1 MKNPLRRFFKSRSD
15 RKRSRVHQFESLE
28 ARRVLAAAVWNNV
41 GHPNNV
47 DGDEAGIVS
56 PIDALLV
63 INEINARRY
72 SDPATGQLPKQL
84 DAIPGQYFDVSC
96 DNFVTPIDA
105 LQVINVINEG
115 GAMGSN
121 GTGVYPNLAC
131 SPQLVEGDSFATEF
145 DHEVTLP
152 DDSSAVKI
160 HFRAPE
166 FDTSSDQTIR
176 DAFEI
181 ELTDSDGN
189 QVAFGY
195 MPGRDAAYNWS
206 ELLEPRFGAG
216 VDTTTSMMD
225 EDSTVTVNLS
235 GLAEGTKVRIAAR
248 LINNDSDEGTS
259 VILRGFEVID
269 AAGAAPE
276 GSAGAAGRF
285 AESLPVRLEE
295 LDDVTG
301 MLAPSYG
308 RTSLDGENRD
318 LHTELQVTNLGSQ
331 AITGRVVVVVEN
343 ISDID
348 AAALH
353 PDGLLPD
360 GRPYWDLTHEMD
372 SQPLEAGASIR
383 SRPIAF
389 RNDSGERFSYQLR
402 TYGSLNTAPSA
413 FESKPIESIE
423 AGSTYSYVA
432 SASDPEGQ
440 SLTYTKVA
448 GPEAMQV
455 DPVTGEVTWVTD
467 TPDIGSHRVTLRA
480 TDPYGLYVEQTFAL
494 EVLASLQNRPPVFT
508 SDPVTDAIASSGFEV
523 TTVGV
528 GDSPA
533 GVAVID
539 GFRGP
544 RLVTANAGDQTIGVY
559 AGQNND
565 RFDDATSYS
574 TGLPTADGQLFDVGY
589 SVDVGLPEFLRSG
602 DANDVD
608 GLAQGD
614 FNGDGSTDFAVAFNY
629 YEPGSGSV
637 GTFQATVVLNNGD
650 GSFGSPLVLYERELY
665 AYQTDVDSLSVR
677 DLNGD
682 GFDDIIFAETFA
694 EGRLVTVLGNGDGTF
709 APAVETTFENH
720 RIGNFKLADIDSDG
734 VPDLFGRTITGGN
747 RNYAMF
753 WSKGLGDGSFAEPDA
768 FIATR
773 HAGPDETPTP
783 YDLGDLDGDGDLDFV
798 LSGEYPNIE
807 VYHNDGIGNF
817 TLVAALDPP
826 NATAYYGPDWL
837 NVADFTGDGHADI
850 LYFHVWTGTPLNLYV
865 GDGSGVDF
873 EHQVGNGVF
882 SRLDNWA
889 TDHEPGDLDGDGDLD
904 LVMGHEHSDWTSPR
918 VLLNHG
924 DGTFEA
930 IEYPMVDFSGDI
942 KPYQGNDIARG
953 ALVGDYN
960 SDGVLDF
967 SYFTTGADFNGV
979 GIRLGTRP
987 GEFGGSASVPVFEGY
1002 TGNLVMGDFNGDQI
1016 VDLMDLTLGE
1026 SALGNG
1032 NGTYSD
1038 PIPAVNFVNGY
1049 TGSVADLNLDGLDDV
1064 VWARGNRYTVGI
1076 SNGDGTFTI
1085 SDDQLAEGSFY
1096 GYNSLL
1102 TRDFNDDGYPD
1113 FIAKTGVE
1121 RQIDVHLN
1129 DPSNPGVFSRSFRYV
1144 LSDGSQGINV
1154 SQWQESFD
1162 VADYNGDG
1170 ILDLAFAERDLDTDS
1185 IAYTIVMAGDGS
1197 GGFTEVSRSP
1207 VLDEAS
1213 RSAAGVGNFYEPGD
1227 YNSGDLDGDG
1237 DIDLIAATSYGPR
1250 VYLNDGSGA
1259 FVFHSWL
1266 ENPGNNQRG
1275 RDSWLVDFDE
1285 DGILDYMALGTGGYT
1300 QVSVRLGNGDATF
1313 QPPQRIGM
1321 VGGSGGGISRMP
1333 FADLN
1338 GDGHLDFIHNV
1349 NGVGNYNS
1357 STTSIYAGRR
1367 EDLVDLL
1374 AVDLNGDGNEEV
1386 LAVQEQMDRLQIF
1399 VGDNLGGLTRIGDL
1413 LTGRAPKAVTTA
1425 DLDGDGQVELITA
1438 NRASQDLAV
1447 FIGDLESGYST
1458 SSVPLDG
1465 APIDVEA
1472 GDLDGD
1478 GNMDLVALD
1487 DQSNALWVFA
1497 GDGTTILPEPTAIAL
1512 GETPSRLT
1520 LADAT
1525 GDGVIDAIVT
1535 LPGSQRVMILSGIGF
1550 QPVAAPLY
1558 VDSDSA
1564 PSDVAVVDLN
1574 DDGNPDMAIA
1584 LPGSN
1589 VLSIVYGLG
1598 NNQFARPQQ
1607 VTVGESPTRVA
1618 LTDADEDGR
1627 MDLVVANSGDGTAS
1641 VVYNRFDP
1649 NEVYRYDSDAIDP
1662 DGDTI
1667 TYSIESGPG
1676 GLIINSET
1684 GELLW
1689 AASPDQVGVH
1699 DVTLSADDGRGG
1711 VATQSFKIEVE
1722 PARENAAP
1730 IIASMPTMEI
1740 GANESFTYQVQ
1751 ALDND
1756 YHPLRYR
1763 LVDGPENAAIDPVT
1777 GELNWDGRS
1786 QGEAFN
1792 WAANGIIRAAESPS
1806 LKPESITVEGWF
1818 NLTLLNRFNYLVQ
1831 DQGIYVGTHET
1842 DQSIRVDISFPGQ
1855 GRLVRFFVPIT
1866 PKTDRWYHLALTYD
1880 AATGEAKLFVDGEL
1894 GGSQAIAPTPLDTT
1908 PGTTV
1913 IGFQNG
1919 STRAD
1924 IDNYR
1929 IWNRARTQ
1937 AEIQAGM
1944 TRQYADDPDLVL
1956 DYRFEETDTIDVQD
1970 YSMYNNRG
1978 YRISYGLTPQPTAGL
1993 TETGPREFTVSVEDG
2008 RGGYDEQTF
2017 TLNVLPELRGSI
2029 IGQLFDDLNGDGDR
2043 DDGSEE
2049 GIAEEP
2055 WLENWHLFIDTN
2067 GNSYPDPDEPQATT
2081 DASGSYF
2088 FPGLLPGEYPV
2099 KVSPVAGYETPV
2111 EFTATVEPE
2120 TKRELDPASVENY
2133 DLAIEALSLSQIRGQ
2148 LQTEDGDAIAYWK
2161 VFADLDGDGSRG
2173 DDEPMAMSDRDGN
2186 YALSG
2191 LDAGTY
2197 NIKPDVP
2204 AGWVDSA
2211 GRNGLDVV
2219 LAADAIATDNDFVLE
2234 PTNTS
2239 VTGGVHFVTMPATE
2253 VEARQT
2259 FSYAAVAMGIGDP
2272 AISYDLSLAPE
2283 GMAVDPN
2290 TGLTA
2295 WRPTIDQVGEHLVI
2309 LRATDESG
2317 SISLHDFY
2325 LNVTA
2330 PNTPPVIVEQQS
2342 SAAQRSTAYVDHN
2355 YSYDVIAQDAEST
2368 ELAFALGAAPSGAT
2382 IDPST
2387 GRIDWTPA
2395 AGDVGSHDFTVEVTD
2410 EAGATT
2416 SAIWTVEVQ
2425 NSSPVILPLDVTLP
2439 RSTAAVTTDFFSRIS
2454 ARDAIGRPVTWS
2466 LTSGPSGMTVVS
2478 DGAIEWTPSNSQLGE
2493 QSVELEAT
2501 TADGDTETVSFTI
2514 EVLGRLQNAVP
2525 VIQSQP
2531 NLSTTIGQ
2539 AFRYDVQVDDAD
2551 NDIHAFTLLE
2561 SPIGMSVHPSL
2572 GYVVWNPAADQ
2583 LGEHDVLL
2591 QVSDPS
2597 GATVEQSFTLTV
2609 SRFGGPPRITSVP
2622 PTEAYVG
2629 SGFLYSVQSVDREGD
2644 PLTYS
2649 LLTAPAGMTIVE
2661 NTGEIS
2667 WTPAAGQVGTQ
2678 DVVIQVS
2685 DGIGGAATQAFVVNV
2700 NAGAANLPPAINS
2713 VAPRFGAVGTDFNY
2727 TLSASDPEG
2736 TTITYS
2742 LGQGPAGMSVDAA
2755 TGQVTWLPA
2764 AGDEGK
2770 HIVTFIA
2777 TDAGGGTAIESFELD
2792 VLAQNTA
2799 PSITSTAPTEST
2811 AGALFT
2817 YQVLASDADLD
2828 ALTFELTEAPEG
2840 AGIDAFGRIEW
2851 PTELGEEGTYSFE
2864 VTVRD
2869 PRGGEV
2875 IQSFDLE
2882 LVADTEGPAVSLIE
2896 RPNDASRN
2904 VQPWQGPFVV
2914 YARAIDNVE
2923 VASLTLTANGQDIAL
2938 DASGTAT
2945 FTFEDWTFQTINA
2958 TATAIDTSGNVTT
2971 KSITFNYDIPEG
2983 WSGVGGD
2990 EIPTAIITSPADAES
3005 VTGMVS
3011 ISGTA
3016 AHEDFDIYR
3025 LSYRRVDE
3033 TTYTE
3038 FHTSSTAVENGE
3050 LGVWDTSLLLNDEYV
3065 IRLEVATS
3073 EGVANVVERYVGLA
3087 GELKLGN
3094 FQLSFTDMVIPVA
3107 GIPIEITRIYDTLQ
3121 ADREGDFGYG
3131 WRLEYRNTDLRVG
3144 LPKSGL
3150 EDIGIY
3156 SALRPGVK
3164 VYLNVPGEGRQGFT
3178 FNPDIRVLP
3187 GWGGN
3192 NLVLARPKFTPDP
3205 GVTSTLS
3212 TGTSAYLHVN
3222 ELGELHAPGNIP
3234 YNPASPDF
3242 GGAYVLTTREGTS
3255 YRIDGTTGRMVSVV
3269 NGIGQRIE
3277 FSDTAIQLDGQVAVS
3292 INRNHSGR
3300 ITTVSDMSGAS
3311 TTYEYSS
3318 AGDLIA
3324 SQDREGNVTS
3334 YTYDPSVPHRLD
3346 EVIDSLGRS
3355 TGRYEYDDAGRL
3367 VAVVDSSGHRI
3378 EFGFDFE
3385 GSTQT
3390 FTDQL
3395 GNSTSMGYND
3405 LGQRIFIIDA
3415 LGGLTQFEVDQYG
3428 NDTAITD
3435 PLGATTTFSYDSS
3448 SRLLSTTDAAGNR
3461 TRFSFSADGQS
3472 TEIIDSLGR
3481 RQSASFDA
3489 VGNVISSSA
3498 TGGAT
3503 VSYRGERSNQP
3514 TTIEFSDGALVSLE
3528 YDDSGN
3534 QTKHVNPLGLLTE
3547 FDFDSLGKATSTIVD
3562 DGRGNRLET
3571 TFEYDKNGNLVRQV
3585 SPTGAVTEWEFDAL
3599 GQVTSESI
3607 NGVDVSTTYD
3617 SRGQALTRK
3626 LADGSEITN
3635 SYDAAGNLVAQTD
3648 PLGVTTYFEYDAL
3661 GRKIADILPDETD
3674 DDLTD
3679 NPRLLY
3685 QYDAVG
3691 RVTAVT
3697 NELGHEFTYEY
3708 DTLGRLVAFTDPLG
3722 NTTSRKYDALSRLAI
3737 ETDALGSSVVYSYDE
3752 SDNLVSRKL
3761 PSGHL
3766 QKFVYDDSSRVIATI
3781 DENGVET
3788 RYTYDLVGNLTSTT
3802 DAAGHKTTFEYDA
3815 AALLIK
3821 QVNALGRETEYTY
3834 DAFGRK
3840 TSEILPTGESDLS
3853 VYDSLGRLTR
3863 YTNFDGHTTELA
3875 YDDRDRLIRKTY
3887 HDNRVVEYT
3896 YNAADQITSETNDLG
3911 TNNYVYDRRG
3921 RLVEF
3926 TSYDGESVTYAY
3938 DDAGN
3943 ITEISSKAGTQ
3954 TQTFDANNR
3963 LTAVTIPEGTVS
3975 YAYNSVGALVSETM
3989 LNGTVVDY
3997 VLNERYQVKEMVHTN
4012 SDGAVI
4018 AEYDYELDATGRRLS
4033 VEEIDGSRV
4042 EWDYDRLY
4050 RLVSETLISA
4060 GNEGYHVNYEYDPLG
4075 NRLREVHSSSGIT
4088 VYEYDENNRLVE
4100 VTDGSQLRT
4109 VFEYDASGRLTGKS
4123 SSRKDEELSWN
4134 SSGNL
4139 VQHRVLEDGIETV
4152 VEYEYDASGRRLT
4165 RTLNGVEV
4173 RFILDVNREHEV
4185 ALAEA
4190 DSSGNLDRGYV
4201 FGRERILQRENDE
4214 SYVFGYD
4221 SHSGTRYLTNVD
4233 GDIAEEYRYDAF
4245 GLELLNASPKTGFLY
4260 RGEQRDAATGLDF
4273 LRARYFSPETGSFIS
4288 RDPFAGFASESQSL
4302 NGYNYVNHDPINFAD
4317 PSGEIPV
4324 LAEKMVAFAVKHSI
4338 QIGLTVGLI
4347 GVKSAAAYKAGERD
4361 AATYLKI
4368 VATEVAFAVGFG
4380 YVGRAIPVAKG
4391 LIPASSRQTFLAYAA
4406 NAATLKEAIKIGF
4419 NSTKVAQAL
4428 AATSFK
4434 AMLERGSQTAL
4445 LSTFRGFPVVAEVGQ
4460 LVTGS
4465 ARGTTFLTVF
4475 VPQGTRGIARS
4486 TTEGIRS
4493 AAAREFGGKVVL
4505 KYVPSPDYSRTIA
4518 STLQIIG
4525 FFARIIFESEEQGNG
4540 TDVELP
4546 L

>member
-1 MKNPLRRFFKSRSD
+1 MSNPVCRFIGKS
-15 RKRSRVHQFESLE
+15 KRSQRSKKRKIRVSRFEALE

-41 GHPNNV
+41 TQPA
-47 DGDEAGIVS
+47 DVS
-56 PIDALLV
+56 GEVVPHVSARDALLV
-63 INEINARRY
+63 INELNARNY
-72 SDPATGQLPKQL
+72 SDMDDGELPRQL
-84 DAIPGQYFDVSC
+84 DVESPGLYYDVSC
-96 DNFVTPIDA
+96 DGHVSALDA
-105 LQVINVINEG
+105 LMVINHLNGIRNEG
-115 GAMGSN
+115 N
-121 GTGVYPNLAC
+121 GVFPSLAC
-131 SPQLVEGDSFATEF
+131 SPVIAEGTDFHNSLNSPWL
-145 DHEVTLP
+145 TLP
-152 DDSSAVKI
+152 DDSSAIKVY
-160 HFRAPE
+160 FRSPE
-166 FDTSSDQTIR
+166 FDQTSQNQIL

-181 ELTDSDGN
+181 ELTDEQGN
-189 QVAFGY
+189 LVTFPY
-195 MPGRDAAYNWS
+195 DSGRNAVFNWS
-206 ELLEPRFGAG
+206 ESYQPTYGDAVELEAA
-216 VDTTTSMMD
+216 TSE
-225 EDSTVTVNLS
+225 EDSSATINLS
-235 GLAEGTKVRIAAR
+235 GLPEGTRVQITTR
-248 LINNDSDEGTS
+248 LVNNDSDDTSRIIIRGYEVVEAAEDAPVGSSFESRTS
-259 VILRGFEVID
+259 VGSSVD
-269 AAGAAPE
+269 ASQLQDVS
-276 GSAGAAGRF
+276 GSFVA
-285 AESLPVRLEE
+285 
-295 LDDVTG
+295 
-301 MLAPSYG
+301 SYG
-308 RTSLDGENRD
+308 RTSLAGDDNE
-318 LHTELQVTNLGSQ
+318 LLTELVITNRGNQTVTGQL
-331 AITGRVVVVVEN
+331 IVVVDDLSELE
-343 ISDID
+343 
-348 AAALH
+348 AAAMH
-353 PDGLLPD
+353 PDGRLPD
-360 GRPYWDLTHEMD
+360 GRSYWDLTSEMD
-372 SQPLEAGASIR
+372 GNPLAPGESIR
-383 SRPIAF
+383 SRQIAF
-389 RNDSGERFSYQLR
+389 KNDSGKRFSYRLQTL
-402 TYGSLNTAPSA
+402 GKLNVGPNA
-413 FESKPIESIE
+413 FDSVPVSSIE
-423 AGSTYSYVA
+423 AGMTYSYLA
-432 SASDPEGQ
+432 TASDPESQ

-455 DPVTGEVTWVTD
+455 DSVTGEVTWATD

-480 TDPYGLYVEQTFAL
+480 TDPYGLHVEQTFTL
-494 EVLASLQNRPPVFT
+494 EVLASLQNRPPIFT
-508 SDPVTDAIASSGFEV
+508 TDPVTDAIASSGFEV

-565 RFDDATSYS
+565 RFDEVTNYS
-574 TGLPTADGQLFDVGY
+574 TGLPAADGQLFDVGY

-602 DANDVD
+602 DTNDVD

-817 TLVAALDPP
+817 TLVAELDPP

-837 NVADFTGDGHADI
+837 NVADFTGDGQADI

-889 TDHEPGDLDGDGDLD
+889 TDHEPVDLDGDGDLD

-1002 TGNLVMGDFNGDQI
+1002 TGNLVIGDFNGDQI

-1102 TRDFNDDGYPD
+1102 ARDFNDDGYPD

-1162 VADYNGDG
+1162 VADYNADG

-1185 IAYTIVMAGDGS
+1185 IAYTVVMAGDGS

-1333 FADLN
+1333 FADVN

-1374 AVDLNGDGNEEV
+1374 AVDLNGDGNEEL
-1386 LAVQEQMDRLQIF
+1386 LAVQEQTDRLQIF
-1399 VGDNLGGLTRIGDL
+1399 VGDNLGGLTRIDDL

-1425 DLDGDGQVELITA
+1425 DLDGDGQIELITA
-1438 NRASQDLAV
+1438 NRASRDLAV
-1447 FIGDLESGYST
+1447 FVGDLESGFT
-1458 SSVPLDG
+1458 ASSVPLDG

-1478 GNMDLVALD
+1478 GNVDLVALD

-1535 LPGSQRVMILSGIGF
+1535 LPGSQRVMILPGDGVGTF
-1550 QPVAAPLY
+1550 EAPLY
-1558 VDSDSA
+1558 VDTDAA

-1574 DDGNPDMAIA
+1574 DDSNPDLAIA
-1584 LPGSN
+1584 LPDSN

-1607 VTVGESPTRVA
+1607 VSVGESPTRVT

-1662 DGDTI
+1662 DGDSI

-1711 VATQSFKIEVE
+1711 IATQSFKIEVE

-1730 IIASMPTMEI
+1730 IIASMPTTEI
-1740 GANESFTYQVQ
+1740 GANESFNYQVQ
-1751 ALDND
+1751 TLDND
-1756 YHPLRYR
+1756 NHPLRYR
-1763 LVDGPENAAIDPVT
+1763 LIDGPENAAIDPVT
-1777 GELNWDGRS
+1777 GELNWDGRT

-1792 WAANGIIRAAESPS
+1792 WAANGIIRAAASPS

-1818 NLTLLNRFNYLVQ
+1818 DLTLLNRFNYLVQ

-1866 PKTDRWYHLALTYD
+1866 PETDRWYHLALTYD

-1894 GGSQAIAPTPLDTT
+1894 GGSQTIDPTPLDTT

-1937 AEIQAGM
+1937 AEIQEGM
-1944 TRQYADDPDLVL
+1944 TRQYADNPDLVL

-1993 TETGPREFTVSVEDG
+1993 AETGSHEFTVSVEDG

-2029 IGQLFDDLNGDGDR
+2029 TGQLFDDLNGDGDR
-2043 DDGSEE
+2043 DDGSES
-2049 GIAEEP
+2049 GVAEEP
-2055 WLENWHLFIDTN
+2055 WLENWHLFIDIN

-2099 KVSPVAGYETPV
+2099 KVSPVAGYETPT
-2111 EFTATVEPE
+2111 EFTATVESE

-2133 DLAIEALSLSQIRGQ
+2133 DSAIEALSLSQIRGQ

-2161 VFADLDGDGSRG
+2161 VFADLDGDGTRG

-2211 GRNGLDVV
+2211 GRDGLDVV

-2239 VTGGVHFVTMPATE
+2239 VTGGLHFVTMPATE

-2259 FSYAAVAMGIGDP
+2259 FRYAAVAMGISES
-2272 AISYDLSLAPE
+2272 AITYDLSLAPE

-2330 PNTPPVIVEQQS
+2330 PNTPPVIVEQLS
-2342 SAAQRSTAYVDHN
+2342 SAAQRSAAYVNHN

-2368 ELAFALGAAPSGAT
+2368 ELTFALGTAPSGAA

-2387 GRIDWTPA
+2387 GRIDWTPV
-2395 AGDVGSHDFTVEVTD
+2395 AGDVGSHDFTVEVAD

-2416 SAIWTVEVQ
+2416 SATWTVEVQ
-2425 NSSPVILPLDVTLP
+2425 SISPAVLPLDVTLP
-2439 RSTAAVTTDFFSRIS
+2439 RSTAAVTTDYFSRIS

-2478 DGAIEWTPSNSQLGE
+2478 DGTIEWTPSNSQLGE
-2493 QSVELEAT
+2493 QSVEFEAT

-2551 NDIHAFTLLE
+2551 GDIHAFTLLE
-2561 SPIGMSVHPSL
+2561 GPIGMSIHPSL
-2572 GYVVWNPAADQ
+2572 GHVVWNPAADQ

-2700 NAGAANLPPAINS
+2700 NAGAANLPPAVNS
-2713 VAPRFGAVGTDFNY
+2713 IAPRFGAVGTDFNY

-2755 TGQVTWLPA
+2755 TGQVTWVPA

-2840 AGIDAFGRIEW
+2840 AVVDAFGRIEW

-2864 VTVRD
+2864 VTAAD

-2875 IQSFDLE
+2875 MQSFDLE

-2923 VASLTLTANGQDIAL
+2923 VASLTLTANGQDIPL

-3073 EGVANVVERYVGLA
+3073 EGIANVVERYVGLA

-3222 ELGELHAPGNIP
+3222 ELGELHAPGRIP

-3242 GGAYVLTTREGTS
+3242 GGAYVLTTQEGLT
-3255 YRIDGTTGRMVSVV
+3255 YRI
-3269 NGIGQRIE
+3269 
-3277 FSDTAIQLDGQVAVS
+3277 
-3292 INRNHSGR
+3292 
-3300 ITTVSDMSGAS
+3300 SGAS
-3311 TTYEYSS
+3311 GELDSASDANGNTLRFTDAGISYGDQATSVTITRDSVGRIRSIADPKGQTVQYRYSS
-3318 AGDLIA
+3318 NGDLAKVI
-3324 SQDREGNVTS
+3324 DREGNESTLSYDPSKAHYLEDIIDPLGRTGAKTDYDENGRLINIVDALGNPIAFSSDPNNFVESITDADGNEYSVEYDQAGNIVTQVDARGAVTRRTFDSQRNLTSETDPLGNTTTYTYDASGNVISITDPLGGKQTYRYGRNGVVVEEVDPTGAKTSWTQDAQGNLLTRTDPEGHVTS
-3334 YTYDPSVPHRLD
+3334 YTYD
-3346 EVIDSLGRS
+3346 
-3355 TGRYEYDDAGRL
+3355 
-3367 VAVVDSSGHRI
+3367 SSGNLLT
-3378 EFGFDFE
+3378 E
-3385 GSTQT
+3385 
-3390 FTDQL
+3390 TDVQ
-3395 GNSTSMGYND
+3395 GNMTSYTYD
-3405 LGQRIFIIDA
+3405 VA
-3415 LGGLTQFEVDQYG
+3415 G
-3428 NDTAITD
+3428 NVLLETD
-3435 PLGATTTFSYDSS
+3435 PLGHTTAYTYDASGNKLTETFALTQAFGVVQATTTWGYDSNDRVVS
-3448 SRLLSTTDAAGNR
+3448 ITDALGNIERTEYNELGLESARIDANGNRTEYNYDERGLLLSTI
-3461 TRFSFSADGQS
+3461 FADGTSTSVEYDDNGRQIQS
-3472 TEIIDSLGR
+3472 IDQLGR
-3481 RQSASFDA
+3481 VTKYIHDA
-3489 VGNVISSSA
+3489 VGNVIS
-3498 TGGAT
+3498 
-3503 VSYRGERSNQP
+3503 
-3514 TTIEFSDGALVSLE
+3514 TIYPDETPGDDSDNPRTYTE
-3528 YDDSGN
+3528 YDLASRRTKSVDEEGNENQYAYDDNGRLRTLYLPDSSPEDLSDNIVISTVYDARGYG
-3534 QTKHVNPLGLLTE
+3534 TLTE
-3547 FDFDSLGKATSTIVD
+3547 DPTS
-3562 DGRGNRLET
+3562 
-3571 TFEYDKNGNLVRQV
+3571 
-3585 SPTGAVTEWEFDAL
+3585 
-3599 GQVTSESI
+3599 
-3607 NGVDVSTTYD
+3607 STKRYEYD
-3617 SRGQALTRK
+3617 SRGNLIATHF
-3626 LADGSEITN
+3626 ADGTVTRQTFDSLDRRVETVDQNGIATRYEYDPSGRLTAVIQSLEGASDPRTEYVYDERGNMTRQTDPNGNVTEYHYDVLSRRVGTTMALGQESSMTYDPVGNVATHTN
-3635 SYDAAGNLVAQTD
+3635 FNGETILYSFDVMNRVQLRELPDGTSFAFTYTASGRTETVVDERGTTIYDYDARDRVLSRTEPDGVAISYTYDLAGREVTQTTPAGTVAKTYDPLGNLVTVTD
-3648 PLGVTTYFEYDAL
+3648 PDGGVTTY
-3661 GRKIADILPDETD
+3661 
-3674 DDLTD
+3674 
-3679 NPRLLY
+3679 
-3685 QYDAVG
+3685 
-3691 RVTAVT
+3691 
-3697 NELGHEFTYEY
+3697 
-3708 DTLGRLVAFTDPLG
+3708 
-3722 NTTSRKYDALSRLAI
+3722 
-3737 ETDALGSSVVYSYDE
+3737 
-3752 SDNLVSRKL
+3752 
-3761 PSGHL
+3761 
-3766 QKFVYDDSSRVIATI
+3766 VYDDRGRQVEIQFP
-3781 DENGVET
+3781 NGVT
-3788 RYTYDLVGNLTSTT
+3788 DSYTLD
-3802 DAAGHKTTFEYDA
+3802 
-3815 AALLIK
+3815 
-3821 QVNALGRETEYTY
+3821 
-3834 DAFGRK
+3834 
-3840 TSEILPTGESDLS
+3840 DLS
-3853 VYDSLGRLTR
+3853 RILRIESNGPSGLLRSMD
-3863 YTNFDGHTTELA
+3863 YT
-3875 YDDRDRLIRKTY
+3875 
-3887 HDNRVVEYT
+3887 
-3896 YNAADQITSETNDLG
+3896 
-3911 TNNYVYDRRG
+3911 
-3921 RLVEF
+3921 
-3926 TSYDGESVTYAY
+3926 
-3938 DDAGN
+3938 
-3943 ITEISSKAGTQ
+3943 
-3954 TQTFDANNR
+3954 
-3963 LTAVTIPEGTVS
+3963 
-3975 YAYNSVGALVSETM
+3975 
-3989 LNGTVVDY
+3989 
-3997 VLNERYQVKEMVHTN
+3997 
-4012 SDGAVI
+4012 
-4018 AEYDYELDATGRRLS
+4018 LDATGRR
-4033 VEEIDGSRV
+4033 I
-4042 EWDYDRLY
+4042 
-4050 RLVSETLISA
+4050 
-4060 GNEGYHVNYEYDPLG
+4060 
-4075 NRLREVHSSSGIT
+4075 GIA
-4088 VYEYDENNRLVE
+4088 E
-4100 VTDGSQLRT
+4100 Q
-4109 VFEYDASGRLTGKS
+4109 SGR
-4123 SSRKDEELSWN
+4123 
-4134 SSGNL
+4134 
-4139 VQHRVLEDGIETV
+4139 V
-4152 VEYEYDASGRRLT
+4152 VEYEYDSLYRLT
-4165 RTLNGVEV
+4165 VERITDPALGDRTIEYTYDLFGNRLSKLDSVEGLTTYAYDANDRLLQTNTNGVVTTYTYDANGNTLTEFTDSNNQRSYSWDAENRLV
-4173 RFILDVNREHEV
+4173 ASTIVQDSNTTEASYKYDEEGLRVEATTDGETTRSLLDKNVQYAQVVLEYATNGEI
-4185 ALAEA
+4185 EA
-4190 DSSGNLDRGYV
+4190 
-4201 FGRERILQRENDE
+4201 
-4214 SYVFGYD
+4214 SYVRGNQLI
-4221 SHSGTRYLTNVD
+4221 SMHRSGKVAYNHADAAGTVRIMTDAAGAKANSY
-4233 GDIAEEYRYDAF
+4233 IYDAF
-4245 GLELLNASPKTGFLY
+4245 GNVLEDSVALRTPFLFAGEY
-4260 RGEQRDAATGLDF
+4260 RDQTLGWDY
-4273 LRARYFSPETGSFIS
+4273 LRARYNDPSSARFIS
-4288 RDPFAGFASESQSL
+4288 RDEFDGFIMQPGSL
-4302 NGYNYVNHDPINFAD
+4302 NRYLYVTNDPLNFVD
-4317 PSGEIPV
+4317 PSGKNGLLLEQLPTLGIQVGLLLLVGIAGSIATQSALEAGLAQTLVNTQTQLEIFRQDLVSRYYSGTQTASLESIQLQTSVTQLSLSITLLMAIPIITSSPPPGGGGPGGGGGSGGSGGPDPIRELKEIMERV
-4324 LAEKMVAFAVKHSI
+4324 LKAVKGDTAVPPHL
-4338 QIGLTVGLI
+4338 QNQH
-4347 GVKSAAAYKAGERD
+4347 VK
-4361 AATYLKI
+4361 T
-4368 VATEVAFAVGFG
+4368 
-4380 YVGRAIPVAKG
+4380 AIEKG
-4391 LIPASSRQTFLAYAA
+4391 LEISKNFL
-4406 NAATLKEAIKIGF
+4406 
-4419 NSTKVAQAL
+4419 
-4428 AATSFK
+4428 
-4434 AMLERGSQTAL
+4434 
-4445 LSTFRGFPVVAEVGQ
+4445 
-4460 LVTGS
+4460 
-4465 ARGTTFLTVF
+4465 
-4475 VPQGTRGIARS
+4475 
-4486 TTEGIRS
+4486 
-4493 AAAREFGGKVVL
+4493 GK
-4505 KYVPSPDYSRTIA
+4505 
-4518 STLQIIG
+4518 
-4525 FFARIIFESEEQGNG
+4525 
-4540 TDVELP
+4540 
-4546 L
+4546 